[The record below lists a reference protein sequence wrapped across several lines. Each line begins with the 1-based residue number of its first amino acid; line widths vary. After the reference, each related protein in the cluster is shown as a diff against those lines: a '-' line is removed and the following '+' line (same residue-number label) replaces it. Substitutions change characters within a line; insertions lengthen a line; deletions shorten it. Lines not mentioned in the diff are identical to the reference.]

1 MRIKNLIVQQMP
13 FFVGSIALLWQVL
26 FFYVPLGFIV
36 MLSFLQFSSAG
47 LWTGLTFAHYTP
59 FFKSSYAIILLKSLV
74 LAFVNVATC
83 FCIGFPIAYFLSFKA
98 GSFKNFFF
106 FLLVLPFW
114 TNFLL
119 HVYAWFF
126 VLERNGF
133 LNTFLQK
140 FGLIDTPYHFLNSLG
155 AILLVMAYC
164 YLPFMVLPIY
174 SILEKVDRK
183 VVEASYDLGATAW
196 QTWSRVILPLSFSG
210 VRSGFFLVFIPS
222 FGEFA
227 IPGLM
232 GGEKRMFVGS
242 VIANSILGN
251 QTLASGA
258 AFTVVSCLV
267 LIAFIILMA
276 YFVRKFFIS
285 SINK

>member
-1 MRIKNLIVQQMP
+1 MRIKSLIARQMP

-26 FFYVPLGFIV
+26 FFYVPLVFIG
-36 MLSFLQFSSAG
+36 MLSVLQFSSTGA
-47 LWTGLTFAHYTP
+47 WTGFTLAHYAP
-59 FFKSSYAIILLKSLV
+59 FIKTTYGIILAKSLA
-74 LAFVNVATC
+74 LALANVAIC
-83 FCIGFPIAYFLSFKA
+83 FCVGFPVAYFLSFKA
-98 GSFKNFFF
+98 KGFKNFFF
-106 FLLVLPFW
+106 FLLILPFW

-140 FGLIDTPYHFLNSLG
+140 VGLIGAPFHFLNSLG
-155 AILLVMAYC
+155 AILLVMVYC

-183 VVEASYDLGATAW
+183 IVEASYDLGATTW
-196 QTWSRVILPLSFSG
+196 QTWIRVILPLAFSG
-210 VRSGFFLVFIPS
+210 VRSGFFLVFVPS

-232 GGEKRMFVGS
+232 GGEKQMFAGS
-242 VIANSILGN
+242 VIAHYILGN

-258 AFTVVSCLV
+258 AFTVVSCVV
-267 LIAFIILMA
+267 LIVFILVA
-276 YFVRKFFIS
+276 AALVRKFFKIV
-285 SINK
+285 